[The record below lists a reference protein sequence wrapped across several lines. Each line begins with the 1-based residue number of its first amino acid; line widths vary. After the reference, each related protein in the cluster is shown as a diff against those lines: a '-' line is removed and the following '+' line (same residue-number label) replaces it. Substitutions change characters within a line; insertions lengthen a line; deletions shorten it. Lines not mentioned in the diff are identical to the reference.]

1 MKFSWKNIFCLLCT
15 LKKILCVM
23 WICLGFEKGNLKNR
37 VKIMNYKCSF
47 HFVLVTV
54 TPFKFGVHKT
64 IYSING

>member
-1 MKFSWKNIFCLLCT
+1 
-15 LKKILCVM
+15 M